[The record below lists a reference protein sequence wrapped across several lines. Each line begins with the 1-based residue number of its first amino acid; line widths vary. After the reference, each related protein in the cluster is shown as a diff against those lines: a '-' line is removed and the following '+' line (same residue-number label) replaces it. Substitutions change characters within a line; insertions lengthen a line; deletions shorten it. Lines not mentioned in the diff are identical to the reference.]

1 MKFFSDSMVA
11 ALSSLCAKLDS
22 RSIKTFVTRNA
33 YSAFQ
38 LARIYKIK
46 AIHFEDSFYEDA
58 FGYAKK
64 SGIQVSFN
72 SSLVNEKNAQMFAA
86 FAKSNYDP
94 TQRHENALL
103 VHVNHSNAHEVVDI
117 SSYKH
122 GDKLVFYS
130 NIKQN
135 HVELKNVEI
144 VGFSANSSIFSGSK
158 RIIKQL
164 RIANTAHKKK
174 APLPTYSNED
184 LSKLM
189 SNGVAINFAHMK
201 FLLSMIGDIV
211 KMPMFASMLGE
222 AKDAMSLL
230 NKFPIFIDSM
240 TKKEV
245 MSPKLFLHGESR
257 MKRIAKGSGVDEKVV
272 MQLISFVLMIS
283 QHGIQ
288 GSAEEL
294 RRKSSGDPRLAKMMG
309 QLGPLLKMFNK

>member
-1 MKFFSDSMVA
+1 MKFFSDSIVG
-11 ALSSLCAKLDS
+11 ALSSLCVKLDS
-22 RSIKTFVTRNA
+22 HFIKTFVTKNA

-38 LARIYKIK
+38 LARIYKFK
-46 AIHFEDSFYEDA
+46 AVHFEDSFYEDA

-64 SGIQVSFN
+64 SGIKVSF
-72 SSLVNEKNAQMFAA
+72 STSLVNEKNAQMFAA

-94 TQRHENALL
+94 TQKHEHALL
-103 VHVNHSNAHEVVDI
+103 VYANHLNSHEVVDI
-117 SSYKH
+117 SSYKNT
-122 GDKLVFYS
+122 DKLVFYS
-130 NIKQN
+130 NMKQN
-135 HVELKNVEI
+135 HVELKNVQI
-144 VGFSANSSIFSGSK
+144 VGFSADSSIFSGSK
-158 RIIKQL
+158 RISKQI
-164 RIANTAHKKK
+164 RIASMTHKKK
-174 APLPTYSNED
+174 EPLPTYSNED

-189 SNGVAINFAHMK
+189 SNGVSINFAHMK

-222 AKDAMSLL
+222 AKDAMNLL

-245 MSPKLFLHGESR
+245 MSPKLFNDESR
-257 MKRIAKGSGVDEKVV
+257 IKRIAKGSGVDEKLVF
-272 MQLISFVLMIS
+272 QLISFVLMIS

-294 RRKSSGDPRLAKMMG
+294 RKKSSGDPRLAKMMG